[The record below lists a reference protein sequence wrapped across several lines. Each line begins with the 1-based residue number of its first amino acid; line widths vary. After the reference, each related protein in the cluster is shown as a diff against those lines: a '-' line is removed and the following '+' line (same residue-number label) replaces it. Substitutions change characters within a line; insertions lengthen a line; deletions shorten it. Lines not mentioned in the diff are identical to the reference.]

1 MKYKIIACIILLFLA
16 IKPSSAYAGDPDNMV
31 GPPIEEVLDFIP
43 FPVEVLT
50 DGKYKVGI
58 LMSENEYTFY
68 TKLKGSYN
76 LLNDRLK
83 IFQEAE
89 EANSELIQTNIDNT
103 LKVSKDLQDLK
114 NTIVYESFF
123 DKYKFPIGIGIGVL
137 TTVLTVIVIEKVK

>member
-1 MKYKIIACIILLFLA
+1 MKYKILACIILFFLA
-16 IKPSSAYAGDPDNMV
+16 IKPSSAYADNPNDTV
-31 GPPIEEVLDFIP
+31 GPPIEEVLDFVP

-58 LMSENEYTFY
+58 LMSEDEYTFY

-89 EANSELIQTNIDNT
+89 ESNAKLVQSNIDST
-103 LKVSKDLQDLK
+103 LKVSKDLQDLR

-123 DKYKFPIGIGIGVL
+123 SKYKFPIGIGVGVL
-137 TTVLTVIVIEKVK
+137 FTVLTVVVIEKVK